1 MYFCI
6 HIVVNNKQT
15 MHKIY
20 NILLIAATLLLA
32 ASCQQGRNT
41 YTIMGQ
47 MPENGFDGATVYMVE
62 MDGQEPLDSAV
73 ISQGQF
79 QLTGTVDTTR
89 MVQLVTSINPSSRFV
104 SIMVLEPGQISI
116 NLVTDSLSGTPL
128 NDLYYRTYTCDT
140 AAQSLQTRMQGLLES
155 YYQTTDAAQQAAIV
169 QDYTQ
174 LDSLLTLHNI
184 ALSHQVFDQN
194 RDNILGAYA
203 LSNLVEYEEMSFE
216 KLDSI
221 MSHSSSAIATY
232 KPLRSAHSQLLHV
245 ANTSEGK
252 PYVDIEG
259 IDFVTGNATTL
270 NAMLDTN
277 QVTLLDFWAS
287 WCGPCRQEIS
297 ENLVRLYKKYN
308 AKGLNIIGV
317 DVWDKMPNHK
327 KAVEDLGITYPQL
340 IDTTRT
346 ATENYGVVGIPTI
359 LLLDKDGTIL
369 KRGLRGDQIET
380 AIKEA
385 LNVR

>member
-1 MYFCI
+1 
-6 HIVVNNKQT
+6 

-20 NILLIAATLLLA
+20 NILLIAAALLTA
-32 ASCQQGRNT
+32 TACKQAHNEF
-41 YTIMGQ
+41 TILGQ
-47 MPENGFDGATVYMVE
+47 MPENGFDGAKVYLVE
-62 MDGQEPLDSAV
+62 LNSNQPVDSAV
-73 ISQGQF
+73 ISGGQF
-79 QLTGTVDTTR
+79 QLSGTVDTVR
-89 MVQLVTSINPSSRFV
+89 MMQLVSAVDPSRPFAST
-104 SIMVLEPGQISI
+104 IVLEPGQISI

-128 NDLYYRTYTCDT
+128 NDLYFRTYTCDT
-140 AAQSLQTRMQGLLES
+140 AAQTLQRRMQATLER
-155 YYQTTDAAQQAAIV
+155 YYLAANATEQAAIV
-169 QDYTQ
+169 KIYTQ
-174 LDSLLTLHNI
+174 TDSLLNAHNI
-184 ALSHQVFDQN
+184 AHNQKVFEAN
-194 RDNILGAYA
+194 KDNIIGAYA
-203 LSNLVEYEEMSFE
+203 LSNLVEYEDMSFE

-221 MSHSSSAIATY
+221 MSHSSSAIANY
-232 KPLRSAHSQLLHV
+232 GPLLSAHKQLLHV

-259 IDFVTGNATTL
+259 IDFATGNATTL
-270 NAMLDTN
+270 SAMLDST
-277 QVTLLDFWAS
+277 QVTLVDFWAS

-297 ENLVRLYKKYN
+297 ENLVRLYKKYG

-317 DVWDKMPNHK
+317 DVWDKLPNHK

-340 IDTTRT
+340 IDTTRA

-369 KRGLRGDQIET
+369 KRGLRGDDIEA

>member
-1 MYFCI
+1 
-6 HIVVNNKQT
+6 

>member
-1 MYFCI
+1 
-6 HIVVNNKQT
+6 

-20 NILLIAATLLLA
+20 NILLIAAALLTA
-32 ASCQQGRNT
+32 TACKQAHNEF
-41 YTIMGQ
+41 TILGQ
-47 MPENGFDGATVYMVE
+47 MPENGFDGAKVYLVE
-62 MDGQEPLDSAV
+62 LNSNQPVDSAV
-73 ISQGQF
+73 ISGGQF
-79 QLTGTVDTTR
+79 QLSGTVDTVR
-89 MVQLVTSINPSSRFV
+89 MMQLVSAVDPSRPFAST
-104 SIMVLEPGQISI
+104 IVLEPGQISI

-128 NDLYYRTYTCDT
+128 NDLYFRTYTCDT
-140 AAQSLQTRMQGLLES
+140 AAQTLQRRMQATLER
-155 YYQTTDAAQQAAIV
+155 YYLAANATEQAAIV
-169 QDYTQ
+169 KIYTQ
-174 LDSLLTLHNI
+174 TDSLLNAHNI
-184 ALSHQVFDQN
+184 AHNQKVFEAN
-194 RDNILGAYA
+194 KDNIIGAYA

-221 MSHSSSAIATY
+221 MSHSSSAIANY
-232 KPLRSAHSQLLHV
+232 GPLLSAHSQLLHV

-270 NAMLDTN
+270 SAMLDTN

>member
-1 MYFCI
+1 
-6 HIVVNNKQT
+6 
-15 MHKIY
+15 
-20 NILLIAATLLLA
+20 
-32 ASCQQGRNT
+32 
-41 YTIMGQ
+41 
-47 MPENGFDGATVYMVE
+47 
-62 MDGQEPLDSAV
+62 
-73 ISQGQF
+73 
-79 QLTGTVDTTR
+79 
-89 MVQLVTSINPSSRFV
+89 
-104 SIMVLEPGQISI
+104 
-116 NLVTDSLSGTPL
+116 
-128 NDLYYRTYTCDT
+128 
-140 AAQSLQTRMQGLLES
+140 
-155 YYQTTDAAQQAAIV
+155 
-169 QDYTQ
+169 
-174 LDSLLTLHNI
+174 
-184 ALSHQVFDQN
+184 
-194 RDNILGAYA
+194 
-203 LSNLVEYEEMSFE
+203 
-216 KLDSI
+216 
-221 MSHSSSAIATY
+221 
-232 KPLRSAHSQLLHV
+232 V

-259 IDFVTGNATTL
+259 IDFVTDNATTL
-270 NAMLDTN
+270 SAMLDTN